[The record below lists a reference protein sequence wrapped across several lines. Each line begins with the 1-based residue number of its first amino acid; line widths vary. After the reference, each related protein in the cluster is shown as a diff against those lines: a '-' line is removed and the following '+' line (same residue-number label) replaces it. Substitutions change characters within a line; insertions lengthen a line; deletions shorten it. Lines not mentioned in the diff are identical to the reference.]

1 MKRKILIII
10 IFLIAVMNIMM
21 VAQYCHLYNIQEQ
34 TVKINNKIYNGGG
47 NRSESQEMQILKLVN
62 EAREKEGLQP
72 LKYNDKV
79 AAVAQLRADEMNKNK
94 YFEHER
100 PNHTSWVTAYQELG
114 VDYTIAAENIAR
126 GFSQP
131 ETVVA
136 AWMASEGHRKNI
148 LNPRIEYMGIGI
160 SGYYYAQEF
169 IKP

>member
-1 MKRKILIII
+1 
-10 IFLIAVMNIMM
+10 
-21 VAQYCHLYNIQEQ
+21 
-34 TVKINNKIYNGGG
+34 
-47 NRSESQEMQILKLVN
+47 MQILKVVN

-148 LNPRIEYMGIGI
+148 LNPKIEYMGIGI